1 MASLKKQVLM
11 ATAGCLLITTLF
23 GGLLSV
29 AVNLSLEQL
38 KEQPDLILPGA
49 GTNNPSSSFP

>member
-1 MASLKKQVLM
+1 MAWKQALF
-11 ATAGCLLITTLF
+11 ATVGLLLLTLAF

-38 KEQPDLILPGA
+38 EDRPDLILPGPEEA
-49 GTNNPSSSFP
+49 PSQP